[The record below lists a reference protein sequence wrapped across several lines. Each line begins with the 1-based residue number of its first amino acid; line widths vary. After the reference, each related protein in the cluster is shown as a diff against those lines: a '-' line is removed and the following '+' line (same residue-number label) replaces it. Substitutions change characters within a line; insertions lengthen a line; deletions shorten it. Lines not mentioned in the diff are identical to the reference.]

1 MTTDMQAV
9 CNLTLELVRM
19 AHEREPFSPKAMADY
34 CAETLGALLEA
45 VHIEATTNADLGL
58 ARPAHPDDPSA
69 PTLHLPG
76 LDESLAALDAFQ
88 VQSRRVNGKHHP
100 QGE

>member
-1 MTTDMQAV
+1 MQAV

-19 AHEREPFSPKAMADY
+19 AHEREAFTPQAMSQYA
-34 CAETLGALLEA
+34 AETLGALLEA
-45 VHIEATTNADLGL
+45 VRIEATTSADLGL
-58 ARPAHPDDPSA
+58 VRPAHPEDPSA

-88 VQSRRVNGKHHP
+88 VQTRRVNGKHHP